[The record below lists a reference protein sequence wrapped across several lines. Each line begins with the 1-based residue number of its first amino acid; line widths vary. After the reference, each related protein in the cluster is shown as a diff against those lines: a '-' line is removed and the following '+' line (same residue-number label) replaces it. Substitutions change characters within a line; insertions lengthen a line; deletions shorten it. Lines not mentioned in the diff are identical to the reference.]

1 MPRPRNSSY
10 PLELVEDLQV
20 GLDAD
25 TLTAPTTFTMTAANG
40 GTINSGDAT
49 TDAVITANRT
59 RIAEL
64 VADVAELRLLVI
76 ELQAVALAQGATATP

>member
-1 MPRPRNSSY
+1 MPRIRNSSY
-10 PLELVEDLQV
+10 PLEMIEDVTV

-25 TLTAPTTFTMTAANG
+25 TLTAPSTFTMTAANG
-40 GTINSGDAT
+40 GAINSGDAT

-64 VADVAELRLLVI
+64 VADVSELRDLVI
-76 ELQAVALAQGATATP
+76 ELQTVALAQGAEASA